1 MKISYPGSLP
11 SQTRTGRF
19 WLFSGLEDPVT
30 ALNYF
35 LSFWFPLT
43 LRRLSTIAI
52 ERVDPPSPIDPE
64 PRHICHLMKH

>member
-11 SQTRTGRF
+11 SQTRTARF
-19 WLFSGLEDPVT
+19 WLFCGLEDPVT
-30 ALNYF
+30 TSNYS

-52 ERVDPPSPIDPE
+52 ERVDHPSSIDPE
-64 PRHICHLMKH
+64 PKHIFHLMKH